1 MKKVRIISASFRPDS
16 NSHALCEEVARGARE
31 NGNEVE
37 VIRLRGKKLG
47 YCTGCYACQK
57 LHRCVQQD
65 DANEICRKICE
76 ADAVVFGTPVYY
88 FTLAAQLKTVLDR
101 CVQFWPEPKG
111 KPYYLVATM
120 AEGAYFDY
128 TEAAI
133 KGFVECFE
141 GATLAGSVLADGVY
155 EQGAVKTTKFMQE
168 AYELG
173 KRI

>member
-16 NSHALCEEVARGARE
+16 NSHALCE
-31 NGNEVE
+31 
-37 VIRLRGKKLG
+37 
-47 YCTGCYACQK
+47 
-57 LHRCVQQD
+57 
-65 DANEICRKICE
+65 
-76 ADAVVFGTPVYY
+76 
-88 FTLAAQLKTVLDR
+88 
-101 CVQFWPEPKG
+101 
-111 KPYYLVATM
+111 
-120 AEGAYFDY
+120 
-128 TEAAI
+128 EAAI